1 MCDAHLSDTEEAQAS
16 PIEDSDKGRK
26 SIPCLIAI
34 VLIRFY
40 QFAISPHL
48 AGCCRFVPSCSS
60 YGLQAFQKYGFVK
73 GFKLT
78 VKRLAR
84 CRPGGPYGYDPVP

>member
-1 MCDAHLSDTEEAQAS
+1 MCEQHVENTSCTQDEQTG
-16 PIEDSDKGRK
+16 KRK

-34 VLIRFY
+34 AFIRFY

-48 AGCCRFVPSCSS
+48 AGCCRFVPSCSA
-60 YGLQAFQKYGFVK
+60 YGLQAFQKYGFIK
-73 GFKLT
+73 DFKLT

>member
-1 MCDAHLSDTEEAQAS
+1 MCEAHVIEQEEAQSS
-16 PIEDSDKGRK
+16 PAGGKGR
-26 SIPCLIAI
+26 SIPCRIAI

-48 AGCCRFVPSCSS
+48 AGCCRFVPSCSA

-78 VKRLAR
+78 AKRLAR